1 METRLRYLPITDA
14 TEGMI
19 LGAPVVLSEQGI
31 NSFKLPA
38 GHALTETNIHQMA
51 LRHAEFICIE
61 VPDERS
67 PEEREAEWAVEEMR
81 VNQIFRAADLNDPI
95 MARLH
100 AAVLN
105 FRRS

>member
-14 TEGMI
+14 AEGMI

-31 NSFKLPA
+31 NNFKLPA
-38 GHALTETNIHQMA
+38 GHTLTETNIHQMA
-51 LRHAEFICIE
+51 LRHAEFVCIQ

-67 PEEREAEWAVEEMR
+67 PEERDAEWAIEEMR
-81 VNQIFRAADLNDPI
+81 VNHIFRAADLADPV